1 MNATPPSPPPAA
13 PEALR
18 PVAHL
23 ELKAAALLL
32 FTLALIVGSVMYLL
46 YARGAFEPTQT
57 LVLVADDSE
66 GVVVGMDMTF
76 SGFPIGRVRRI
87 ELADE
92 GNARIVVDVARKDAH
107 WLRVSSVF
115 TLVRGMV
122 GGTAIRAYSGLL
134 NDDPLPD
141 GAVRPVLRGD
151 ATSEIPQLMASAR
164 ELLGNLN
171 ALTAQ
176 DAALASS
183 LAQVRTLT
191 ERLNAPGGALQVL
204 MGNAQDAGK
213 VLAALDRTNALL
225 TRIDGL
231 AAKTDT
237 QLYGPG
243 GLMPQVQASVA
254 QLGGLLADTRAT
266 LKKVDA
272 VLAEAQ
278 AVGANVR
285 EGTADLG
292 ALRAEVESNL
302 RKIDQL
308 VGDIQ
313 RKWPFA
319 RDTELT
325 PPCLRTPSPGQGASP
340 PLPPCVCCWQHAP
353 ASPQHPRGKW
363 IRMAHRSVRWRP
375 TSAGTNGWRHWNG
388 STPAKP
394 LPALANP
401 HAWHG
406 WSCCNVPHKLPAPC
420 PGTALASRPCAP
432 MLPGQSGPTPPIW
445 LARRWTPC
453 RPRCCHPHSRPW
465 PLPPRT
471 LRPLPTS
478 CSFLTRWRAWWRP
491 GCCCAGPRHRQRWC
505 RQPWTP
511 RRSWAGAG
519 PCWPGWG
526 CSGSGQSRAVNPMS
540 PPAFGAAWIWWSRA
554 LRPED
559 GPPHHAHTC
568 HGQP

>member
-1 MNATPPSPPPAA
+1 MNAPPPSSPPPE

-115 TLVRGMV
+115 TLVRGVV

-134 NDDPLPD
+134 NDEPLPD

-237 QLYGPG
+237 QVFGPE

-285 EGTADLG
+285 DGTADLG

-319 RDTELT
+319 RDTE
-325 PPCLRTPSPGQGASP
+325 
-340 PLPPCVCCWQHAP
+340 
-353 ASPQHPRGKW
+353 
-363 IRMAHRSVRWRP
+363 I
-375 TSAGTNGWRHWNG
+375 
-388 STPAKP
+388 
-394 LPALANP
+394 
-401 HAWHG
+401 
-406 WSCCNVPHKLPAPC
+406 KLP
-420 PGTALASRPCAP
+420 
-432 MLPGQSGPTPPIW
+432 
-445 LARRWTPC
+445 
-453 RPRCCHPHSRPW
+453 
-465 PLPPRT
+465 
-471 LRPLPTS
+471 
-478 CSFLTRWRAWWRP
+478 
-491 GCCCAGPRHRQRWC
+491 
-505 RQPWTP
+505 
-511 RRSWAGAG
+511 
-519 PCWPGWG
+519 
-526 CSGSGQSRAVNPMS
+526 
-540 PPAFGAAWIWWSRA
+540 
-554 LRPED
+554 
-559 GPPHHAHTC
+559 
-568 HGQP
+568 

>member
-1 MNATPPSPPPAA
+1 MNAPPPSSPPPE

-32 FTLALIVGSVMYLL
+32 FTLALIVGSVLYLL

-115 TLVRGMV
+115 TLVRGVV

-134 NDDPLPD
+134 NDEPLPD

-237 QLYGPG
+237 QVFGPE

-285 EGTADLG
+285 DGTADLG

-319 RDTELT
+319 RDTE
-325 PPCLRTPSPGQGASP
+325 
-340 PLPPCVCCWQHAP
+340 
-353 ASPQHPRGKW
+353 
-363 IRMAHRSVRWRP
+363 I
-375 TSAGTNGWRHWNG
+375 
-388 STPAKP
+388 
-394 LPALANP
+394 
-401 HAWHG
+401 
-406 WSCCNVPHKLPAPC
+406 KLP
-420 PGTALASRPCAP
+420 
-432 MLPGQSGPTPPIW
+432 
-445 LARRWTPC
+445 
-453 RPRCCHPHSRPW
+453 
-465 PLPPRT
+465 
-471 LRPLPTS
+471 
-478 CSFLTRWRAWWRP
+478 
-491 GCCCAGPRHRQRWC
+491 
-505 RQPWTP
+505 
-511 RRSWAGAG
+511 
-519 PCWPGWG
+519 
-526 CSGSGQSRAVNPMS
+526 
-540 PPAFGAAWIWWSRA
+540 
-554 LRPED
+554 
-559 GPPHHAHTC
+559 
-568 HGQP
+568 

>member
-1 MNATPPSPPPAA
+1 MNATPPSPPPPA

-115 TLVRGMV
+115 TLVRGVV

-134 NDDPLPD
+134 SDDPLPD

-243 GLMPQVQASVA
+243 GLMSQVQASVA

-319 RDTELT
+319 RDTE
-325 PPCLRTPSPGQGASP
+325 
-340 PLPPCVCCWQHAP
+340 
-353 ASPQHPRGKW
+353 
-363 IRMAHRSVRWRP
+363 I
-375 TSAGTNGWRHWNG
+375 
-388 STPAKP
+388 
-394 LPALANP
+394 
-401 HAWHG
+401 
-406 WSCCNVPHKLPAPC
+406 KLP
-420 PGTALASRPCAP
+420 
-432 MLPGQSGPTPPIW
+432 
-445 LARRWTPC
+445 
-453 RPRCCHPHSRPW
+453 
-465 PLPPRT
+465 
-471 LRPLPTS
+471 
-478 CSFLTRWRAWWRP
+478 
-491 GCCCAGPRHRQRWC
+491 
-505 RQPWTP
+505 
-511 RRSWAGAG
+511 
-519 PCWPGWG
+519 
-526 CSGSGQSRAVNPMS
+526 
-540 PPAFGAAWIWWSRA
+540 
-554 LRPED
+554 
-559 GPPHHAHTC
+559 
-568 HGQP
+568 

>member
-1 MNATPPSPPPAA
+1 MQDPATPPPVPPPVA
-13 PEALR
+13 EDILR

-115 TLVRGMV
+115 TLVRGVV

-319 RDTELT
+319 RDTE
-325 PPCLRTPSPGQGASP
+325 
-340 PLPPCVCCWQHAP
+340 
-353 ASPQHPRGKW
+353 
-363 IRMAHRSVRWRP
+363 I
-375 TSAGTNGWRHWNG
+375 
-388 STPAKP
+388 
-394 LPALANP
+394 
-401 HAWHG
+401 
-406 WSCCNVPHKLPAPC
+406 KLP
-420 PGTALASRPCAP
+420 
-432 MLPGQSGPTPPIW
+432 
-445 LARRWTPC
+445 
-453 RPRCCHPHSRPW
+453 
-465 PLPPRT
+465 
-471 LRPLPTS
+471 
-478 CSFLTRWRAWWRP
+478 
-491 GCCCAGPRHRQRWC
+491 
-505 RQPWTP
+505 
-511 RRSWAGAG
+511 
-519 PCWPGWG
+519 
-526 CSGSGQSRAVNPMS
+526 
-540 PPAFGAAWIWWSRA
+540 
-554 LRPED
+554 
-559 GPPHHAHTC
+559 
-568 HGQP
+568 